1 MPKKPKSPKLPEI
14 VPESEIVVIHGAPR
28 DNSVHTLEDAL
39 FELQDQL
46 EGEAYLR
53 G

>member
-1 MPKKPKSPKLPEI
+1 MPKKSKSPKLPKI
-14 VPESEIVVIHGAPR
+14 VSESEIIVIHGAPQ

-39 FELQDQL
+39 FELQGQL